1 MKKKFLDILFTII
14 YKVYFIFNFS
24 LMLLGGLLLLA
35 LITKI
40 IIFNPIDFTSINN
53 KTKSNILS
61 KSDNLQLNNNLKV
74 IMLNNK

>member
-1 MKKKFLDILFTII
+1 MKKKFLDILFTVI

-24 LMLLGGLLLLA
+24 LMLLGGLLLLG

-53 KTKSNILS
+53 KTKINILS
-61 KSDNLQLNNNLKV
+61 KSDNLQLNNNSKV
-74 IMLNNK
+74 IMTNN